1 MSGRAM
7 MSPLRAVRTA
17 LSWMTV
23 LPVGTGADAEET
35 PDRAVGG
42 AVMSALPVVGIVVGA
57 AAAALAFGVSF
68 TDLPTA
74 LIGVLVVVLTAALT
88 RGMHLDGLA
97 DTADGL
103 GCYGPPERI
112 AEVMRSG
119 TVGPFGVATLVLTL
133 GVQAA
138 GSTGLVGE
146 SRWYELAFAIAL
158 GRLGAVVGTR
168 RSISPAHPNG
178 FGALVAG
185 TQRLS
190 IPVWGLLAAV
200 ATVPIGLRDNGFD
213 AAAVVQALVV
223 VLAVVVFA
231 WVFTRHCARRMGG
244 LNGDV
249 LGATIELGV
258 ALALVGLLI

>member
-1 MSGRAM
+1 MIA
-7 MSPLRAVRTA
+7 PLRAVRTA
-17 LSWMTV
+17 LCWMTV
-23 LPVGTGADAEET
+23 LPVGTGTCPDEA
-35 PDRAVGG
+35 PDRALGG

-57 AAAALAFGVSF
+57 AASVLALGLSY
-68 TDLPTA
+68 TDAPVA
-74 LIGVLVVVLTAALT
+74 LVGILVVVLCAALT

-103 GCYGPPERI
+103 GCYGPPERV

-119 TVGPFGVATLVLTL
+119 TVGPFGVATLVLAL

-138 GSTGLVGE
+138 GFTGLVGE
-146 SRWYELAFAIAL
+146 SRWYEIAFAVVL
-158 GRLGAVVGTR
+158 GRIGAVVGTR

-190 IPVWGLLAAV
+190 IPVWCLVAA
-200 ATVPIGLRDNGFD
+200 AAAVPIGLRDNGSGVD
-213 AAAVVQALVV
+213 PAAVAQALLVV
-223 VLAVVVFA
+223 FAVVAFA

-258 ALALVGLLI
+258 ALAVVGLLI

>member
-1 MSGRAM
+1 MI
-7 MSPLRAVRTA
+7 SPLRAVRTA
-17 LSWMTV
+17 VCWMTV
-23 LPVGTGADAEET
+23 LPVGTGTDPDET

-42 AVMSALPVVGIVVGA
+42 AVMAALPVVGVVVGA
-57 AAAALAFGVSF
+57 AAAAFAFGLSL

-103 GCYGPPERI
+103 GCYGPPERV

-138 GSTGLVGE
+138 ASSGLVDE

-158 GRLGAVVGTR
+158 GRLGALLGTR
-168 RSISPAHPNG
+168 RSISPAHPSG

-185 TQRLS
+185 TQRAS
-190 IPVWGLLAAV
+190 IPVWCLIAAV

-213 AAAVVQALVV
+213 VAAAAQALVV

-231 WVFTRHCARRMGG
+231 WIFTRHCARRMGG

>member
-1 MSGRAM
+1 MI
-7 MSPLRAVRTA
+7 SPLRAVRTA
-17 LSWMTV
+17 LCWMTV
-23 LPVGTGADAEET
+23 LPVGTGTDPNEA

-42 AVMSALPVVGIVVGA
+42 AVMAALPVVGIVIGA
-57 AAAALAFGVSF
+57 AATALAFGLSF

-74 LIGVLVVVLTAALT
+74 LIGILVVVLAAALT

-103 GCYGPPERI
+103 GCYGPPERV

-133 GVQAA
+133 GIQAV
-138 GSTGLVGE
+138 GSTGLVSQ

-185 TQRLS
+185 TQRVS
-190 IPVWGLLAAV
+190 IPVWCLVAAA

-213 AAAVVQALVV
+213 VVAVVQALVV

-244 LNGDV
+244 LSGDV

-258 ALALVGLLI
+258 ALALVGLLV

>member
-1 MSGRAM
+1 MI
-7 MSPLRAVRTA
+7 SPSRAVRTA
-17 LSWMTV
+17 LCWMTV
-23 LPVGTGADAEET
+23 LPVGTDTDPDET
-35 PDRAVGG
+35 PDRALGG
-42 AVMSALPVVGIVVGA
+42 AVMAALPVVGIVVGA
-57 AAAALAFGVSF
+57 AAAALAAGLSF
-68 TDLPTA
+68 TALPAT
-74 LIGVLVVVLTAALT
+74 LTGILVVVLTSALT

-103 GCYGPPERI
+103 GCYGPPERV

-133 GVQAA
+133 GLQTA
-138 GSTGLVGE
+138 GFTGLVGE
-146 SRWYELAFAIAL
+146 SRWYEIAFAVAL

-168 RSISPAHPNG
+168 TSISPAHPNG

-190 IPVWGLLAAV
+190 IPVWCLVAAV
-200 ATVPIGLRDNGFD
+200 ATIPIGLRDNGSGID
-213 AAAVVQALVV
+213 LDLVAVVQGLVV
-223 VLAVVVFA
+223 VLVIVVFA

-258 ALALVGLLI
+258 ALAVVGLLV

>member
-1 MSGRAM
+1 MI
-7 MSPLRAVRTA
+7 SPLGAVRTA
-17 LSWMTV
+17 LCWMTV
-23 LPVGTGADAEET
+23 LPVGTGTDPNEA

-42 AVMSALPVVGIVVGA
+42 AVMAALPVVGIVIGA
-57 AAAALAFGVSF
+57 AATALAFGLSF

-74 LIGVLVVVLTAALT
+74 LIGILVVVLAAALT

-103 GCYGPPERI
+103 GCYGPPERV

-133 GVQAA
+133 GIQAA
-138 GSTGLVGE
+138 GSTGLVSQ

-185 TQRLS
+185 TQRVS
-190 IPVWGLLAAV
+190 IPVWCLVAA
-200 ATVPIGLRDNGFD
+200 AGTVPIGLRDNGFD
-213 AAAVVQALVV
+213 VVAVVQAIVV

-258 ALALVGLLI
+258 ALALVGLLV

>member
-1 MSGRAM
+1 MI
-7 MSPLRAVRTA
+7 SPLRAVRTA
-17 LSWMTV
+17 LCWMTV
-23 LPVGTGADAEET
+23 LPVGTGTDPDQP

-57 AAAALAFGVSF
+57 AAAALAFGLSF

-74 LIGVLVVVLTAALT
+74 LIGILVVVLAAALT

-138 GSTGLVGE
+138 GSTDLVGE

-185 TQRLS
+185 TQRVS
-190 IPVWGLLAAV
+190 IPVWCLVAAA
-200 ATVPIGLRDNGFD
+200 ATVPIGLHDNGFD
-213 AAAVVQALVV
+213 VAAVVQALVV

-231 WVFTRHCARRMGG
+231 WAFTRHCARRMGG

-258 ALALVGLLI
+258 AVALVGLLV